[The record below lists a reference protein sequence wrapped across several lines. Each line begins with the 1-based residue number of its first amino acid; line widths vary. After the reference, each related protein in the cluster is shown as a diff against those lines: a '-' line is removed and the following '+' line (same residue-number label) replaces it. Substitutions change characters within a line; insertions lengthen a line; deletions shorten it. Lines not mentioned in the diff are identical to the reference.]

1 MLGRGGRRHP
11 NDRVG
16 VDSMTT
22 PTHAQCSVGHARD
35 RTTAEEGRIMHVATK
50 TKVWTLE
57 ELHSLPDDGN
67 KYELVRGELFVTPP
81 PNDDHET
88 ILARLSRIL
97 DPYVEANDLGLIYRP
112 RSVVRFKGSEVEPDL
127 MVRRPAPGIKN
138 AWQRAPRPIL
148 IVEVFSPTTRRRD
161 GDQKK
166 KLYLEVGIDEY
177 WMVDPEQRVVTIV
190 RPGHTHRVV
199 SDLLTWSPAGTN
211 AAFAITLDKVF
222 A

>member
-1 MLGRGGRRHP
+1 MLGRRGRRHA
-11 NDRVG
+11 NDRAG
-16 VDSMTT
+16 VDSMTI
-22 PTHAQCSVGHARD
+22 PTGAQCSFGHARD
-35 RTTAEEGRIMHVATK
+35 GTAAEEGWQMQMATK
-50 TKVWTLE
+50 LKRWTLDE
-57 ELHSLPDDGN
+57 VHRLPDDGN

-97 DPYVEANDLGLIYRP
+97 DRYIEENDLGLIYRP

-161 GDQKK
+161 RDQKK
-166 KLYLEVGIDEY
+166 KLYLEIGIDAY

-190 RPGHTHRVV
+190 RRGHPDRSV
-199 SDLLTWSPAGTN
+199 SDLLTWSPAGTS
-211 AAFAITLDKVF
+211 APLEITLDELF